1 MDFVLTEKQRAEL
14 LAFLRLERNRK
25 RADRVRVILLLDKGK
40 LMSKIAEYLFLDEV
54 TVRNYKIRYDEGGLK
69 QLVSDNHSGR
79 MSYLSEEQKKEL
91 ALELESKIYP
101 STRSVALYVK
111 KEFGAVY
118 TINGMTALLHKLGF
132 SYKKPKG
139 VPGKADIEKQ
149 KAFIQKYRRI
159 KKEDALVY
167 FADSTHPM
175 LNPVISSGWIKKG
188 TEFKVKTNSGR
199 ERVNINGA
207 IEINSLNFV
216 SRSCER
222 VNKHSMREL
231 LRAVRARHPER
242 NKKLYLVLDN
252 APYNRAFQVRDS
264 AKSLGIKLLYLPPFS
279 PNLNPIER
287 FWKFVKN
294 KTMANNYFPDVKTFR
309 KELMLFLRG
318 VRKYKPE
325 LSTLIT
331 DNFHIIET

>member
-1 MDFVLTEKQRAEL
+1 MNFVLTEKQKTEL
-14 LAFLRLERNRK
+14 LAFLHLERNRK
-25 RADRVRVILLLDKGK
+25 RADRIRVVLLLDVGE
-40 LMSKIAEYLFLDEV
+40 SVADIAKFLFLDEA

-69 QLVSDNHSGR
+69 KLVSDNHTGR
-79 MSYLSEEQKKEL
+79 MSFLSEEQREKL
-91 ALELESKIYP
+91 ILELESKVYP
-101 STRSVALYVK
+101 TTKEVVLYVK
-111 KEFGAVY
+111 KKFGAVY
-118 TINGMTALLHKLGF
+118 TINGMAALLHRLDF

-139 VPGKADIEKQ
+139 VPGKADVQKQ
-149 KAFIQKYRRI
+149 KAFIKKYRRI
-159 KKEDALVY
+159 KKEGDLVY

-188 TEFKVKTNSGR
+188 AEFKVKTNSGR

-207 IEINSLNFV
+207 IEINSLNVV
-216 SRSCER
+216 SRSCKR

-231 LRAVRARHPER
+231 LRAVRARHPAR
-242 NKKLYLVLDN
+242 DKKLCLVLDN
-252 APYNRAFQVRDS
+252 APYNRAFQVRDLAS
-264 AKSLGIKLLYLPPFS
+264 NLGIKLLYLPPFS

-294 KTMANNYFPDVKTFR
+294 KAIANNYFPDVETFR

-325 LSTLIT
+325 LFTLIT
-331 DNFHIIET
+331 DKFHIIET